1 MKNSIAM
8 LALAAL
14 FVACGSSHEGS
25 KATMSKE
32 VLAAEE
38 IATTGAITAYDAVRM
53 RRPSFLVSK
62 GVKSILQSTR
72 SSTKPVVYL
81 NDLYYGELETLQNIS
96 AVDVK
101 EIRYVD
107 PRSATISYGT
117 GHVAGV
123 ILVITKK

>member
-1 MKNSIAM
+1 MKNSITM

-25 KATMSKE
+25 KATMSSE
-32 VLAAEE
+32 VLTAEE
-38 IATTGAITAYDAVRM
+38 IATTSAITAYDAVRM
-53 RRPSFLVSK
+53 RRPTFLAVK
-62 GVKSILQSTR
+62 GPKSIMPGPRSTTR
-72 SSTKPVVYL
+72 PVVYL

>member
-1 MKNSIAM
+1 MKNSIVM
-8 LALAAL
+8 LVVATL
-14 FVACGSSHEGS
+14 FVACGTSHEGA
-25 KATMSKE
+25 KATFSSE
-32 VLAAEE
+32 VLTAEE
-38 IATTGAITAYDAVRM
+38 IATTSAITAYDAVRI
-53 RRPSFLVSK
+53 RRPTFLAVK
-62 GVKSILQSTR
+62 GPKSVMQGPRST
-72 SSTKPVVYL
+72 TKPVVYL

-107 PRSATISYGT
+107 PRTATISYGT